1 MHQKLHKAQL
11 LLFDCR
17 EASFLSFFSAIV
29 EVARAELLACGISEV
44 HFQSI
49 LHFPELHKEILRK
62 DIVHRYIHREL
73 QFQNQTQG
81 GRLGGKKPQKY
92 NNSNNN
98 KKATKQ
104 ERRKEGRKRKRN
116 REKEK
121 PAWEAFISLSSE
133 ESIE

>member
-81 GRLGGKKPQKY
+81 GRLGGKKPKNITTVTTIKKQQ
-92 NNSNNN
+92 N
-98 KKATKQ
+98 KREGKKVGRERET
-104 ERRKEGRKRKRN
+104 ERRKNLHGR
-116 REKEK
+116 
-121 PAWEAFISLSSE
+121 LL
-133 ESIE
+133 